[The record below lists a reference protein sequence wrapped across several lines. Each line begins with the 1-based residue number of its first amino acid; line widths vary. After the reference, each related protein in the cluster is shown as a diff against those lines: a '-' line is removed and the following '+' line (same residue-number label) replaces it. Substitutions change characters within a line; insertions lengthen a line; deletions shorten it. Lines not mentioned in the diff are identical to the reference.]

1 MNALPINQA
10 TKFGFSNCGLFNSS
24 IMKVSLTLLVLCFA
38 LTSYGQEFN
47 QREVLARLAALEA
60 EVAKQRPAPVR
71 WAVASR
77 DKLRP
82 AIYEVAREKLEAL
95 KKADALPPETEA
107 KVAHYEALRLEL
119 LRLSMSASMTRTIR
133 SSSPPL
139 PPPTLSPVPRTV
151 AVSVPA
157 PPSTPSSLPPLPLP
171 KLVDVRPVQQILT
184 PPLRTA
190 ASATPEDDKAHEAL
204 AHRVAEA
211 KAPVAAI
218 VERRNK
224 LTARYHSA
232 QFLDQLIADYAKGR
246 YDLVVDGSNESS
258 FSRPILYR
266 TAGEVTDITEGILQF
281 LRDRERK

>member
-1 MNALPINQA
+1 MNQA
-10 TKFGFSNCGLFNSS
+10 TTVWISQVRPLNSP
-24 IMKVSLTLLVLCFA
+24 IMKQSLLLALCLA
-38 LTSYGQEFN
+38 VTSHGQEFN
-47 QREVLARLAALEA
+47 QREVMARIAALEA

-71 WAVASR
+71 WAIASR

-82 AIYEVAREKLEAL
+82 AIYEVAREKLEQL

-107 KVAHYEALRLEL
+107 KVALYESLRLEL
-119 LRLSMSASMTRTIR
+119 LRQPMSMPRPMH

-139 PPPTLSPVPRTV
+139 PPPTLSSVPSTV

-157 PPSTPSSLPPLPLP
+157 PPSTPPSLPPLPLP
-171 KLVDVRPVQQILT
+171 KQADVRPVQRISVQ
-184 PPLRTA
+184 PLRTA
-190 ASATPEDDKAHEAL
+190 ASANTEEEKAHEAL
-204 AHRVAEA
+204 TRRVAEA

-218 VERRNK
+218 VDRRNE
-224 LTARYHSA
+224 LTARYHST

-281 LRDRERK
+281 LREREKK